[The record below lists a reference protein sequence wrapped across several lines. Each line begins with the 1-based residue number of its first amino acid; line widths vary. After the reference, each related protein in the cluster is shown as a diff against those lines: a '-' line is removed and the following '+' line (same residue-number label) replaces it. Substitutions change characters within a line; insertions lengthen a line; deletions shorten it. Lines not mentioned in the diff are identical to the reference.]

1 MYILWIS
8 YTRIQPIHPS
18 IHRFM
23 SVAVGTAASV
33 DHPQELLDMLCWLAL
48 LVGWLVGWLVRER
61 LEAAIVAVPT
71 RPCHGS

>member
-1 MYILWIS
+1 
-8 YTRIQPIHPS
+8 
-18 IHRFM
+18 M

-48 LVGWLVGWLVRER
+48 LVGWLVRER